1 MLFHANDLGMLCLQF
16 RPVLIVLELAP
27 LTLRKLKDDKKT
39 REIQNLR
46 KIILTPPPPP
56 NPGGGKGG
64 LSKMAQVPEGVYL
77 PICGINYGTRAL
89 LQEEVVYEVYRKVK
103 VADL

>member
-1 MLFHANDLGMLCLQF
+1 MPITETSFNCFETRTSDAKKIKRRQNDP
-16 RPVLIVLELAP
+16 RNSKSP
-27 LTLRKLKDDKKT
+27 
-39 REIQNLR
+39 QNHLDS
-46 KIILTPPPPP
+46 PPPPP
-56 NPGGGKGG
+56 IPGGGKGG